1 MIPTSGLVGGTIGG
15 GGVPTLPGAAGACDA
30 QASVN
35 DCTYRLGFMPYGDI
49 GPSSWVTPNELLQFG
64 DDAAKLLSRI
74 TSLFLTYDNSTNV
87 VAGTPQYDLPAAHV
101 FTVTAWLVSPAG
113 AVQQLRLTTVGQLF
127 ALDAAWT
134 ATQGNPTRL
143 SMDQGAVGI
152 GTLYPNPTAD
162 ATLAL
167 VFQAFPTIAPGQTTL
182 PISVV
187 LQDMITYWML
197 KGARGFESDNRMDDM
212 AKHFSDRFDLYTAV
226 AQHLWGSGA

>member
-1 MIPTSGLVGGTIGG
+1 MIPTSGLIGGTIGG

-74 TSLFLTYDNSTNV
+74 TSLFLAYDNSTDV

-134 ATQGNPTRL
+134 ATQGEPTRL

-162 ATLAL
+162 ATPARSRSSFFRRFRRLR
-167 VFQAFPTIAPGQTTL
+167 QGQTTL

-187 LQDMITYWML
+187 LQDMIIGYCD
-197 KGARGFESDNRMDDM
+197 ARKAPAASSRITGWTKIM
-212 AKHFSDRFDLYTAV
+212 AKHFSASV
-226 AQHLWGSGA
+226 